1 MLKKMSSVVF
11 GILCLFSLGCPV
23 KGGVPAFRKP
33 VYPDKNLKEIKV
45 YGNYFPEDKQALKEL
60 KQELLTNE
68 RCDKNDIT
76 RRCVQP
82 SLPSERCYKSDRIR
96 RCIQPS
102 LYIGETLE
110 EALKTRYSH
119 VGKESFR
126 YSRYREYCY
135 NETEKENK
143 NPVFN
148 KNLRARLYD
157 KEGNLLSED
166 FLRWNG
172 RSIPESQSVISY
184 LPYHDEG
191 YEFRVVRLKEKKEIV
206 LKKIEIY
213 TQEELREIT
222 HYVQNNSTKREGW
235 VYNEERECHIAAFD

>member
-1 MLKKMSSVVF
+1 MSSVVF

-33 VYPDKNLKEIKV
+33 VYPDKDLKVIV
-45 YGNYFPEDKQALKEL
+45 VHGRYYPENKKALEEL

-68 RCDKNDIT
+68 RCDKNDRTI
-76 RRCVQP
+76 RCP
-82 SLPSERCYKSDRIR
+82 R
-96 RCIQPS
+96 PS

-119 VGKESFR
+119 VGKERFH

-135 NETEKENK
+135 NETEEKGT

-157 KEGNLLSED
+157 REENLLSED
-166 FLRWNG
+166 FLRQDG
-172 RSIPESQSVISY
+172 RSIPGSQSVISY
-184 LPYHDEG
+184 LPYLDEG
-191 YEFRVVRLKEKKEIV
+191 YEFRVVRLKGKKEIV
-206 LKKIEIY
+206 LKQIEIY

-222 HYVQNNSTKREGW
+222 HYVQNNITKREGW